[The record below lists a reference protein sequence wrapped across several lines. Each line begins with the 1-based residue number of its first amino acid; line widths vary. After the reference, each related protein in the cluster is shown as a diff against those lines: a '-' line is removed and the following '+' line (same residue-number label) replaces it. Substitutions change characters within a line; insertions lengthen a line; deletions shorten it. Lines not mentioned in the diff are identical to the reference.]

1 LRECPRAATLR
12 IDFLKMKSQCVSRWG
27 LPVLAVVGLAGNL
40 AAANADLV
48 AQGKVLF
55 QTKICF
61 TCHEVTG
68 GPPALAG
75 VAMKAPKFDG
85 NFWGKERT
93 VTLGFGG
100 KDATVVFDEAYFIE
114 SIRKPIDKVVKSAA
128 APMPPP
134 PAVNDQ
140 EMQALMA
147 YVKSLSDGTAPA
159 AGAGGIV
166 AKGALQKF
174 RYRVYN
180 GSWSNLP
187 DFEKLKPVKTGE
199 AKSGI
204 ADTNFSKKRDNFGL
218 VIEGELE
225 IKKKGKYTFNLGSDD
240 GSRLLVNGKVVIN
253 NDGVHGVVNKTGS
266 ENLDEGVALVRIEF
280 FEKAG
285 GEHLSL
291 DMSGPGIKKL
301 QLARN
306 TAPQGGGKKPAIA
319 TGNPIEPENNEAVM
333 YRNFIQGASPR
344 GIGVGYPEK
353 LNICFDANA
362 LNIVMTWHGAFM
374 DGAKHWNGRGQGFQ
388 PPSGH
393 YLINMKRAQAIAQL
407 PDAKTPWPELKLGN
421 NDDDRAKGLRFR
433 GYRLVEGRR
442 PIFKY
447 TAGDTVIEDYV
458 IPEAGALPS
467 FTRQITFTGDGKF
480 YYLAAA
486 DDSIE
491 KQGNSWKVGDSLKLT
506 LDSQEKPI
514 LRDGVNGKELLV
526 PIEATGK
533 ATLRAKY
540 EWDLN

>member
-1 LRECPRAATLR
+1 MNIHRVTRTGLLLLAA
-12 IDFLKMKSQCVSRWG
+12 
-27 LPVLAVVGLAGNL
+27 VGLAGNVS
-40 AAANADLV
+40 AADAELIAKGRD
-48 AQGKVLF
+48 LF

-75 VAMKAPKFDG
+75 VAMKAPKFEG

-100 KDATVVFDEAYFIE
+100 KEAKATFDETYFIE

-134 PAVNDQ
+134 PAVNDE
-140 EMQALMA
+140 EMKALMA
-147 YVKSLSDGTAPA
+147 YVKSLSDGTAPD

-180 GSWSNLP
+180 GSWSKLP

-240 GSRLLVNGKVVIN
+240 GSRLLVNGKVVVN
-253 NDGVHGVVNKTGS
+253 NDGVHGIVNKSGS
-266 ENLDEGVALVRIEF
+266 ENLDEGIALVRIEF
-280 FEKAG
+280 FEKGG

-291 DMSGPGIKKL
+291 NMSGPGIKKL

-353 LNICFDANA
+353 VNICFDANA

-388 PPSGH
+388 PPLGH
-393 YLINMKRAQAIAQL
+393 YLVSLKRAQAIAQL
-407 PDAKTPWPELKLGN
+407 PDATAPWPELKTGN

-433 GYRLVEGRR
+433 GYKLVEGRR
-442 PIFKY
+442 PVFSY
-447 TAGDTVIEDYV
+447 TAGNTVIEDYV
-458 IPEAGALPS
+458 IPQGGPLPS
-467 FTRQITFTGDGKF
+467 FTRQLTLTGSGKY
-480 YYLAAA
+480 YYLAGA
-486 DDSIE
+486 DGLIE
-491 KQGNSWKVGDSLKLT
+491 KRGDSWKIGKNLKVT
-506 LDSQEKPI
+506 LDTPDKPI
-514 LRDGVNGKELLV
+514 LRDGANGKELLV
-526 PIEATGK
+526 PLEVKGK
-533 ATLRAKY
+533 AIIRAKY

>member
-1 LRECPRAATLR
+1 
-12 IDFLKMKSQCVSRWG
+12 M
-27 LPVLAVVGLAGNL
+27 GLAGNL
-40 AAANADLV
+40 SAADAELI
-48 AQGKVLF
+48 GKGKALF

-61 TCHEVTG
+61 TCHEVAG
-68 GPPALAG
+68 GPAALAG
-75 VAMKAPKFDG
+75 VAMKAPKFEG
-85 NFWGKERT
+85 NFWDKERT

-100 KDATVVFDEAYFIE
+100 KDAKAKFDEAYFIE
-114 SIRKPIDKVVKSAA
+114 SIRQPLAKVLKSAA

-134 PAVNDQ
+134 PAVNDD
-140 EMQALMA
+140 EMKALIA

-159 AGAGGIV
+159 AGGIV
-166 AKGALQKF
+166 AKGALQNF

-180 GSWSNLP
+180 GSWNQLP
-187 DFEKLKPVKTGE
+187 DFEKLKPVATGE

-204 ADTNFSKKRDNFGL
+204 ADTSFSKKRDNFGL

-225 IKKKGKYTFNLGSDD
+225 IKTKGKYTFNLGSDD
-240 GSRLLVNGKVVIN
+240 GSRLLVNGKPVVI
-253 NDGVHGVVNKTGS
+253 NDGVHGVVNKSGAV
-266 ENLDEGVALVRIEF
+266 NLDAGIALVRIEF
-280 FEKAG
+280 FEKGG

-306 TAPQGGGKKPAIA
+306 TAPQGGKKPAIA
-319 TGNPIEPENNEAVM
+319 TGNPINPVNNEAVM

-353 LNICFDANA
+353 MNFCFDANA
-362 LNIVMTWHGAFM
+362 VNIVMVWHGAFM

-388 PPSGH
+388 PPLGH
-393 YLINMKRAQAIAQL
+393 YLVSLKRAQAIAVL
-407 PDAKTPWPELKLGN
+407 PDAKAPWPALKLGN

-447 TAGDTVIEDYV
+447 TAGETVIEDYV
-458 IPEAGALPS
+458 IPQAGALPS
-467 FTRQITFTGDGKF
+467 FTRQLTLTGSGQY

-486 DDSIE
+486 EGFIE
-491 KQGNSWKVGDSLKLT
+491 KRGNSWKIGKTLKLT
-506 LDSQEKPI
+506 LDSPDAPI
-514 LRDGVNGKELLV
+514 LREGASGKELLV
-526 PIEATGK
+526 PITVRGK
-533 ATLRAKY
+533 AIIRAKY